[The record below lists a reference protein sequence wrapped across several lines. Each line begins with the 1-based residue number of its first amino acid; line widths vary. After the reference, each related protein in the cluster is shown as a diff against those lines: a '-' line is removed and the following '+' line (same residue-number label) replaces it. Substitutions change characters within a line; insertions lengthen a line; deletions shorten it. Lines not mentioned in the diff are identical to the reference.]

1 MTTVNQ
7 GRQPGDWTR
16 WGQLKPDLSS
26 RSRALLRREVG
37 ATTHSPAAPITAARL
52 APSLLSPDAIARLER
67 IVGTGH
73 VRTDDEVRARHAGG
87 QSYQEIVRRR
97 AGDAAA
103 APDAVVW
110 PSQPEQVED
119 LLRVCTELG
128 VAVVPWGGGT
138 SVVGGLANN
147 RGTHSAVIAL
157 DLTRLD
163 QLLAVDEVSLTAT
176 FQPGIRTPDAEAA
189 LATHGLTL
197 GHVPQSFERASLGGY
212 VVTRSAGQASTG
224 YGRIDDLVTGLRM
237 ATPIGELALPVIPGS
252 AAGPD
257 LRRLVL
263 GSEGTLGVVT
273 EVTLRV
279 RPQPAERHYEGWMVP
294 SWEAGREAFRRIAQ
308 HGPRPDIARL
318 SDEDETRVSMAMS
331 GTGRL
336 SRSALSAYLRAR
348 RAAGG
353 CLVITGYEGDRADVR
368 HRRHGVRALL
378 RKAGAVPLGTRA
390 GAAWEHGRFSGPY
403 LRDTLLDEGVLAETL
418 ETAATWRALPGLYD
432 GVRRAL
438 HESLGR
444 TLVGC
449 HISHIYPTGASLYF
463 TVLAAAET
471 GREVEQWEAA
481 KRAANDAIVAAG
493 GTITHHHAVGTAH
506 RNHLEPE
513 VGPVGLAMLRAV
525 KERVDPAGILNPGKL
540 LPGD

>member
-1 MTTVNQ
+1 MTEWTH
-7 GRQPGDWTR
+7 GRRPAEWTQ
-16 WGQLKPDLSS
+16 WGQPKPHLSS
-26 RSRALLRREVG
+26 RGRGLLRREVG
-37 ATTHSPAAPITAARL
+37 ATTHADAAPISAARL
-52 APSLLSPDAIARLER
+52 TPSALSPEAIVQLER

-110 PSQPEQVED
+110 PSEPAQIAD
-119 LLRVCTELG
+119 LLRACAELG

-138 SVVGGLANN
+138 SVVGGLANE
-147 RGTHSAVIAL
+147 RGRHAAVIAL
-157 DLTRLD
+157 DLSRLD
-163 QLLAVDEVSLTAT
+163 QLLSVDEISLTAT
-176 FQPGIRTPDAEAA
+176 FQPGMRTPDAEAA
-189 LATHGLTL
+189 LTDYGLTL
-197 GHVPQSFERASLGGY
+197 GHMPQSFERASLGGY

-224 YGRIDDLVTGLRM
+224 YGRIDDLVVGLRM
-237 ATPIGELALPVIPGS
+237 ATPIGELNLPAIPGS

-257 LRRLVL
+257 LRRFVL
-263 GSEGTLGVVT
+263 GSEGTLGIVT

-279 RPQPAERHYEGWMVP
+279 RPRPAVREYEGWMVP
-294 SWEAGREAFRRIAQ
+294 SWDAGREAFRRIAQ
-308 HGPRPDIARL
+308 HGPHPDIARL

-331 GTGRL
+331 STAGLARG
-336 SRSALSAYLRAR
+336 ALSTYLRLR
-348 RAAGG
+348 HVDRG
-353 CLVITGYEGDRADVR
+353 CLVITGYEGDRSDVR
-368 HRRHGVRALL
+368 HRRQGVRRQL
-378 RKAGAVPLGTRA
+378 RKAGAVPLGARA
-390 GAAWEHGRFSGPY
+390 GSAWEHGRFAGPY

-432 GVRRAL
+432 GVRHAL
-438 HESLGR
+438 RDSLGR
-444 TLVGC
+444 ALVGC

-463 TVLAAAET
+463 TALAGAQA
-471 GREVEQWEAA
+471 GHEVEQWEAA

-513 VGPVGLAMLRAV
+513 VGSVGLDMLRAV

-540 LPGD
+540 LPDR